1 MTNSIDPS
9 EIRIL
14 ASEGWTRR
22 NFMKLAAIAGSAAA
36 LSINGISIAEAATD
50 AELAEKAKAAKGSA
64 DIGDQLYIFSWADYA
79 NPAVLDAF
87 GKGAGARIQIAT
99 FDSVEAAIA
108 KLEISGDA
116 AGYDIVVVGD
126 AYVEQMI
133 TRKLIQPLDHSK
145 LPNLPNLN
153 DQFQNLPFDPGNKYT
168 VMKNFGTIGILY
180 NSTVIKDEI
189 KSWDDFFKVAASDVA
204 SGRVS
209 VLNDQPSVFGLVF
222 WREEKDYNTGDAA
235 KLDHA
240 KDVLM
245 KELIPHLKAFDASP
259 VQGLLNG
266 DYVLS
271 QGYLGSSRHIFE
283 QDPNSYTWVYPE
295 PQCVLWSDHY
305 AIPTSA
311 KHGAA
316 AHAFI
321 NYMLDPDV
329 AATETAHIGYDTGV
343 KGVIDKLPADVVRKD
358 MIVIPPDVIKRQV
371 FQKVE
376 GSNPDLRIK
385 IYNELKA
392 AATHN

>member
-1 MTNSIDPS
+1 MNDDTDQQ

-14 ASEGWTRR
+14 ASEAWTRR
-22 NFMKLAAIAGSAAA
+22 NFIKLAGMAAGAAA
-36 LSINGISIAEAATD
+36 LSINGISIAEAAD
-50 AELAEKAKAAKGSA
+50 DSLIAKAKAAKGSA
-64 DIGDQLYIFSWADYA
+64 DIGDQLYMFSWADYA
-79 NPAVLDAF
+79 NPDVLDAF
-87 GKGAGARIQIAT
+87 GKGAGARIQVAT

-108 KLEISGDA
+108 KLEISGGSS
-116 AGYDIVVVGD
+116 GYDIVVLGD
-126 AYVEQMI
+126 AYVQECI
-133 TRKLIQPLDHSK
+133 SRRLIQPLDHSK
-145 LPNLPNLN
+145 ISNLANLE
-153 DQFQNLPFDPGNKYT
+153 DSFRKLPFDPGNKYT
-168 VMKNFGTIGILY
+168 IIKDFGTIGILY
-180 NSTVIKDEI
+180 NSSIIKEEI
-189 KSWDDFFKVAASDVA
+189 KSWDDFFRVAASDTA

-209 VLNDQPSVFGLVF
+209 VLADQPSVFGLVF
-222 WREEKDYNTGDAA
+222 WRDGKDYNTGDPA
-235 KLDHA
+235 KLNHA

-245 KELIPHLKAFDASP
+245 KELIPHLKAFDANP

-283 QDPNSYTWVYPE
+283 QDPKDYTWVYPE

-305 AIPTSA
+305 AIPTSS
-311 KHGAA
+311 KHVEA

-321 NYMLDPDV
+321 NYVLDPDV
-329 AATETAHIGYDTGV
+329 SAAEAGHIGYDTGV
-343 KGVIDKLPADVVRKD
+343 KGVVDKLPANIVRKD

-371 FQKVE
+371 FQQVG